1 MLKRQVILTGTAWE
15 EKAGYARAV
24 RVGSI
29 VEVAGTTAVNSAGEV
44 IGEGD
49 AAAQARFIFD
59 KIRHALATAEAQL
72 EHVTR
77 TRIYLTDIRHWEAVG
92 AVHGEVFGQIKP
104 ACTMLQVAA
113 LIDPRLL
120 VEIEVSAFVDI

>member
-1 MLKRQVILTGTAWE
+1 MLKRQVILTGTTWE
-15 EKAGYARAV
+15 ESVGYSRAV
-24 RVGSI
+24 RVGNI

-49 AAAQARFIFD
+49 PAAQARYIFD
-59 KIRHALATAEAQL
+59 KIRHALQTAEAQL
-72 EHVTR
+72 AHVTR
-77 TRIYLTDIRHWEAVG
+77 TRIYLTDISHWEHVG
-92 AVHGEVFGQIKP
+92 AVHAEVFGQIKP

-120 VEIEVSAFVDI
+120 VEIEVSAVVDL

>member
-1 MLKRQVILTGTAWE
+1 MLKRQVILTGTTWE
-15 EKAGYARAV
+15 ERVGYARAV

-29 VEVAGTTAVNSAGEV
+29 VEVAGTTALNSAGEV

-77 TRIYLTDIRHWEAVG
+77 TRIYLTDITHWEAVG
-92 AVHGEVFGQIKP
+92 AVHQDVFGQIKP
-104 ACTMLQVAA
+104 VCTLLQVAA

-120 VEIEVSAFVDI
+120 VEIEVSAVVDL